1 MPEIMNTKQEKY
13 FKHTH
18 TPQGT
23 SYPTEQTSSK
33 ENNLLITREDMTT
46 PDIPIRQRIEFG
58 DLWYY
63 SVVFTVNDTFLV
75 GRDDRLTIRQARR

>member
-1 MPEIMNTKQEKY
+1 
-13 FKHTH
+13 
-18 TPQGT
+18 
-23 SYPTEQTSSK
+23 
-33 ENNLLITREDMTT
+33 MTT

-63 SVVFTVNDTFLV
+63 SVVLTVNDTFLV